1 MLVRLRVGIDFVEWK
16 IIDRVALLV
25 DAIDGFLP
33 ELMSETECD
42 LGAFVRIFT
51 QFVRREPVEFVADE
65 IRPIGQRF
73 HRDLGRIEFGETRGD
88 VGQFRLFGR
97 REHTVD
103 LHIVQIL
110 TRVVEM
116 VRAKHHHLDP
126 GGRRGRTLREE
137 IGAKESSEAGVG

>member
-1 MLVRLRVGIDFVEWK
+1 MRLGIGLHFIEWK
-16 IIDRVALLV
+16 IIDRLALFI

-33 ELMSETECD
+33 KLISETECD

-51 QFVRREPVEFVADE
+51 QFVRRESVELVADE

-73 HRDLGRIEFGETRGD
+73 HRNLRRIEFGKTRGD

-97 REHTVD
+97 RKHTVD
-103 LHIVQIL
+103 FHIVQIL

-116 VRAKHHHLDP
+116 VGAKHHYLDP